1 MPFGRELGIAGD
13 GFLHLRSGVER
24 IVGDREGGHH
34 LVTHGL
40 DDRAVMLFGGLTHD
54 VDAGRHHFACA
65 LVPELLIE
73 PRRADDVGKH
83 DGKFDIFGHRE
94 QMDERGG
101 LYTYDLEWQPIP

>member
-1 MPFGRELGIAGD
+1 MDI
-13 GFLHLRSGVER
+13 
-24 IVGDREGGHH
+24 
-34 LVTHGL
+34 THGL
-40 DDRAVMLFGGLTHD
+40 DDRAVMFFSGLPHD
-54 VDAGRHHFACA
+54 VDAGLHHFACA

-101 LYTYDLEWQPIP
+101 LYTYDLEWQRIP